1 MQWLRYYRSFI
12 SLAHMLYHYVN
23 THYTAEHFCYN
34 AMAKKKEQ
42 NASASTPALMEKL
55 ALSSELSRLLNLRA
69 KSGQH
74 LNKPLRLV
82 IL

>member
-1 MQWLRYYRSFI
+1 
-12 SLAHMLYHYVN
+12 MLYHCVN

-34 AMAKKKEQ
+34 ATAKKEQ
-42 NASASTPALMEKL
+42 EASASTSDLMQKPS
-55 ALSSELSRLLNLRA
+55 LSSELSRLLHLKA